1 MNEKQNGSRPKRRKE
16 VGVFGWTL
24 ATVLSLGSVILG
36 KRDLLQIVITVVFAI
51 NAGIL
56 WKKYIIERQEE
67 KDHD

>member
-1 MNEKQNGSRPKRRKE
+1 MNEKRNASKSQHRKE
-16 VGVFGWTL
+16 TGVFLWTL

-36 KRDLLQIVITVVFAI
+36 KRDLLQILVTVVFAV
-51 NAGIL
+51 NAGII